1 MSEDRDARAARGR
14 PDDDAIDLREQL
26 RSRRHGLTFRQHLAE
41 PDRYGVVLV
50 LILGSMFAIAALED
64 GPVER
69 ALSIAILGGTLL
81 FALWTSRASG
91 RTFRIALIGATVLFV
106 ASLIVATDSSKV
118 AKEAFAVIVGIL
130 VLAVLAAII
139 RRMATHLTV
148 SGSTVLAGLCIYLL
162 IGLLFATIFGFI
174 ASLGEGRM
182 FVQNATPESIDTLYF
197 SLITMTTVGYG
208 DLTPA
213 GDVPKMLAASEA
225 LIGQMYLVTA
235 VALLVG
241 NLGRTRRRR
250 GGGDGASRSGE

>member
-1 MSEDRDARAARGR
+1 MSEEHDGRAAPREV
-14 PDDDAIDLREQL
+14 DEAIDLREQL

-50 LILGSMFAIAALED
+50 LILGAMFAGAALED
-64 GPVER
+64 GPFER

-81 FALWTSRASG
+81 FALWTSRARH
-91 RTFRIALIGATVLFV
+91 RTMRIAQIAVVVLFLTSLVV
-106 ASLIVATDSSKV
+106 ASQSSKL
-118 AKEAFAVIVGIL
+118 AKQAFSVIVCIL
-130 VLAVLAAII
+130 VLAVLGAII
-139 RRMATHLTV
+139 RRMTTHLTV

-162 IGLLFATIFGFI
+162 IGLLYATIYGFI
-174 ASLGEGRM
+174 ASWGEGRM
-182 FVQNATPESIDTLYF
+182 FVQNTSPDSIDTLYF

-213 GDVPKMLAASEA
+213 GSVPKMLAASEA

-241 NLGRTRRRR
+241 NLGRTRRQR
-250 GGGDGASRSGE
+250 GGGAGGSQGG